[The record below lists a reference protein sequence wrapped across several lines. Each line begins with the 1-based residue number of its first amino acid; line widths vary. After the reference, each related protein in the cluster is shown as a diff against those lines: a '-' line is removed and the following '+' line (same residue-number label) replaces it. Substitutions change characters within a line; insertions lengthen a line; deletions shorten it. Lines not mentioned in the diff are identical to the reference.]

1 MRRLSHTRS
10 DGHAYRSSLG
20 NTWSPGAPLSWWWR
34 RRRARSASKIKAHAF
49 VAALML
55 VPLPDRAA
63 PQRFSFECVAPLL
76 SFVGLQKA
84 GSQQRVNAS
93 RKRCQLFRAA
103 RRAGSVANA
112 SNRCEAGHKVQAMSA
127 RRWSAPGTT
136 TAVHAG

>member
-1 MRRLSHTRS
+1 MV
-10 DGHAYRSSLG
+10 A
-20 NTWSPGAPLSWWWR
+20 WR
-34 RRRARSASKIKAHAF
+34 AAKLVVAAAAGSASKIKARAF

-76 SFVGLQKA
+76 SFFSFVGLQKA